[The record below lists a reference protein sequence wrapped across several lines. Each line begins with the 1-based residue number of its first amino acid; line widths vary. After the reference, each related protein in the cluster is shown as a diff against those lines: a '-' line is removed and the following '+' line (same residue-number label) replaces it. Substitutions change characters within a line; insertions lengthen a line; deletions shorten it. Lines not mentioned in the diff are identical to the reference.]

1 MKEKKKNSKIKKFK
15 KLQIKLGHNNQN
27 NWEMDNLDKK
37 KVETFSQ
44 KYMTFITKNKTE
56 RETTRYVK
64 KLLEDKGYKENKG
77 KNFYMLNKEKNIAIV
92 RVGKNDLSK
101 GVKLIVSHMD
111 TPHIDLK
118 QNPLYEDTNLAMMKT
133 HYYGGIK
140 KYQWVTRA
148 LSLHGIVV
156 LKNGKEVEIRIGDKK
171 KDPVF
176 YIADLLP
183 HLSHKAQNNKKMGEV
198 IDGEKLNI
206 LVGSIPYK
214 TDESLKEK
222 IKFNILDILYK
233 KYGIVEEDFLTAEL
247 QLVPAEGAREIGFDR
262 SLIGAYGH
270 DDRIC
275 SYAAMEAILKAE
287 ETNDTY
293 VVLLVDKE
301 EIGSDGN
308 TGAKSYFL
316 KQVIKQIFLNK
327 DGKVDMVKM
336 EDCLFNS
343 KAISGDVNGAI
354 DPDWKEVHESMNAA
368 RMGFGVCMTKFTG
381 SGGKYSSSDAN
392 AEFVARMRKVLNKN
406 KVGWQIGELGKVDEG
421 GGGTIAKFIASYGM
435 DVVDMG
441 TALLSMHAPMECASK
456 VDLFMTYKAYK
467 VFFEK
472 F

>member
-1 MKEKKKNSKIKKFK
+1 MKIKKIKKIQK
-15 KLQIKLGHNNQN
+15 KLEYNSQN
-27 NWEMDNLDKK
+27 NWEMSNVNKK
-37 KVETFSQ
+37 KIDKFAK
-44 KYMTFITKNKTE
+44 KYMTFITENKTE
-56 RETTRYVK
+56 RETTKSVK
-64 KLLEDKGYKENKG
+64 ALLDKKGFSQNKG

-92 RVGKNDLSK
+92 RIGKNDLQK

-118 QNPLYEDTNLAMMKT
+118 QNPLYEDTHMAFMKT

-148 LSLHGIVV
+148 LAMHGIVI

-171 KDPVF
+171 DDPIF

-183 HLSHKAQNNKKMGEV
+183 HLSRKVQGSKKIGDAISGEQ
-198 IDGEKLNI
+198 LNI
-206 LVGSIPYK
+206 LVGSIPYE
-214 TDESLKEK
+214 TDEQLKEK
-222 IKFNILDILYK
+222 IKLNILMILNK

-262 SLIGAYGH
+262 SLIGAYGQ

-275 SYAAMEAILKAE
+275 SYTAMKAILKAANPE
-287 ETNDTY
+287 DTL

-308 TGAKSYFL
+308 TGAKSFFL

-327 DGKVDMVKM
+327 DRKVDMIKV

-343 KAISGDVNGAI
+343 NAISGDVNGAI
-354 DPDWKEVHESMNAA
+354 NPAWKEVHEKMNAA
-368 RMGFGVCMTKFTG
+368 KIGYGVCMTKFTG
-381 SGGKYSSSDAN
+381 SGGKSSASDAN
-392 AEFVARMRKVLNKN
+392 AEFISRMRKVLNKN
-406 KVGWQIGELGKVDEG
+406 KVGWQTGELGKVDEG
-421 GGGTIAKFIASYGM
+421 GGGTIAKYIASYGM